1 MNKVMELVSK
11 FSKKA
16 PQLKPYEWMIKHTPQ
31 KEWIDGQ
38 GVYLWL
44 AFFFSEIGAGIYF
57 ISLFYNFV
65 LGYIVGWLMTLILGG
80 IIHMKYLG
88 QPKNA
93 WRILLKPKTS
103 ELSRGMWVIMIY
115 AVLGFFQIAGSMIN
129 IFPWA
134 GGVFYKILMAV
145 ICLMLIMHGFATM
158 YVVRAIPSWHSS
170 IVLPLS
176 IISGIWVG
184 SQFVEFFFTISG
196 KNSHGL
202 EVWSRVFLFV
212 YICFIVMYLWSTMKE
227 SETAEFSIKELIKG
241 IYSEIFYIGVVGIG
255 IVIPLLLTLAMW
267 SGPNFGLV
275 FIRLVSVF
283 LGDMILRYSIMKS
296 AYYTPLVNPTR

>member
-1 MNKVMELVSK
+1 MNKVMELVEK

-16 PQLKPYEWMIKHTPQ
+16 PQLKPYEWMVKYTPQ
-31 KEWIDGQ
+31 RDWIEGP

-44 AFFFSEIGAGIYF
+44 AFFFSEVGAGIYF
-57 ISLFYNFV
+57 MSLFYNFV
-65 LGYIVGWLMTLILGG
+65 FGYIFGWLMTLVLGG
-80 IIHMKYLG
+80 IIHLKYLG
-88 QPKNA
+88 NPKNA

-103 ELSRGMWVIMIY
+103 ELSRGMWVIVFY
-115 AVLGFFQIAGSMIN
+115 AIFGFVQIASSLFGV
-129 IFPWA
+129 FPWA
-134 GGVFYKILMAV
+134 GGLLFKLIMGI

-176 IISGIWVG
+176 LISGIWVG

-196 KNSHGL
+196 KNAHAL
-202 EVWSRVFLFV
+202 EIWSRVFLFV

-241 IYSEIFYIGVVGIG
+241 VYSEIFYIGVVGIG
-255 IVIPLLLTLAMW
+255 IIVPLLLTIVMW
-267 SGPNFGLV
+267 SGPNFVFVFLRLV
-275 FIRLVSVF
+275 FVF
-283 LGDMILRYSIMKS
+283 FGDMILRYSIMKS
-296 AYYTPLVNPTR
+296 AYYTPLVTPTR